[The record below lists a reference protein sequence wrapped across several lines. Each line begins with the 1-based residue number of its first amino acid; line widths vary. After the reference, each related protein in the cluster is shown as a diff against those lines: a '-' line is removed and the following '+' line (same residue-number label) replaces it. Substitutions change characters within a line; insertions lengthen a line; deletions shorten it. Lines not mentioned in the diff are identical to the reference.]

1 MNTIIDLQSEL
12 LIDRSR
18 IRDAHLRLL
27 LTAVGR
33 ELVKGSA
40 WVAVS
45 KEIATYYGLARQ
57 LILPQR
63 QAAVA

>member
-1 MNTIIDLQSEL
+1 MNMIIDLQSEVW
-12 LIDRSR
+12 IDRSR

-27 LTAVGR
+27 LTAVGE

-57 LILPQR
+57 LILQR
-63 QAAVA
+63 LAAVA